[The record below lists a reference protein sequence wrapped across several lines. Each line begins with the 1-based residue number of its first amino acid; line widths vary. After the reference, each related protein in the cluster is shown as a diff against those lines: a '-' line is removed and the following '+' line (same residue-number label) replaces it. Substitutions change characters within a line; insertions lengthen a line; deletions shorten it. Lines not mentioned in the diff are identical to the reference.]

1 MLKNYA
7 LKADVRDE
15 VGKGASRA
23 LRREQKV
30 PAVIYGDSKSPVTIT
45 LPSKEA
51 TLEFHKGHMF
61 TTLCDLHVDGEK
73 HLVLARDVQLHPV
86 KDTLEHIDFLR
97 VTQKTKLTVSVPV
110 QFVNEDKC
118 PGLLEKGVF
127 NINRYDVDIVCKA
140 VNIPESIEIDMSTFE
155 IGDAIKISDAIM
167 PEGAKPAID
176 DRDFTIAIISAPR
189 RLLTLEEEEE
199 AAAAAEAEAD
209 AANAEGEDGGGDAE
223 EGEEASDK
231 KD

>member
-1 MLKNYA
+1 
-7 LKADVRDE
+7 
-15 VGKGASRA
+15 
-23 LRREQKV
+23 
-30 PAVIYGDSKSPVTIT
+30 
-45 LPSKEA
+45 
-51 TLEFHKGHMF
+51 
-61 TTLCDLHVDGEK
+61 
-73 HLVLARDVQLHPV
+73 
-86 KDTLEHIDFLR
+86 
-97 VTQKTKLTVSVPV
+97 
-110 QFVNEDKC
+110 
-118 PGLLEKGVF
+118 
-127 NINRYDVDIVCKA
+127 VCKA